1 MKRSMVNTAMK
12 QALALFS
19 EYKISLPD
27 FLFVAPDEWKNK
39 GDEVSEII
47 ENELGWDITDFGL
60 GEFDKK
66 GLFLITLR
74 NGSQKNPK
82 KYPKPYAEKLMIVKE
97 NQVTLMHYHWYKIE
111 DIINRGGGDLV
122 IKLYNST
129 EDNKLADTDVSV
141 SIDGVRY
148 TFPAGHIVRL
158 NPGQSITLTQ
168 GLFHSFWAEGGTVIA
183 GEVSMCND
191 DANDNCFYDPVG
203 RYSEIEEDE
212 PPLYLLCNEYNK
224 WR

>member
-12 QALALFS
+12 EALALFS

-74 NGSQKNPK
+74 NGSQKNPE

-97 NQVTLMHYHWYKIE
+97 NQVTLMHYHWYKME

-158 NPGQSITLTQ
+158 KPGQSITLTK
-168 GLFHSFWAEGGTVIA
+168 GLFHSFWAEGGAVVA

-191 DANDNCFYDPVG
+191 DANDNCFYEPVG